1 MKIKSHLD
9 FLKETQLIQVTLQKV
24 STLPAGWQ
32 GGIVYNT
39 SDNKVYFYNNSSW
52 IAINDTTGLIN
63 TIEAGAG
70 ISVTGTGASRKVTF
84 DPDTTAD
91 GGLETTAGDTG
102 KARVKALG
110 IKTGHIDTKAVTNAK
125 IADNAVRTIHVLNE
139 NITFSKIEN
148 LPTMTVFGNL
158 SGAAASGNGITV
170 KTSLDEVI
178 SANDSVATAKA
189 IKDYVDNL
197 VGGLGQLEGG
207 WDASTNSNF
216 PSGADKG
223 DYWYITVD
231 GTIHGIDFIEGDVII
246 ASKNGAGAAIV
257 ADWIPLKTKRGQA
270 STVKLGLV
278 KLATQAE
285 ARAMSDTEKALTPS
299 NLADVR
305 ASDAEAQGSSNDRFV
320 TPQGLHNRTA
330 TTTRRGIAELA
341 TQAEVDTGTDTT
353 RIVTPATLHV
363 YVDAALGA
371 YGKFA
376 ANIGNTTATSYTV
389 THGFGTRDVQI
400 EVYDNDTYDSVIVD
414 VARPGTDTVSVN
426 FANPPGTNKYRVV
439 IRK

>member
-1 MKIKSHLD
+1 MQVKSHLD
-9 FLKETQLIQVTLQKV
+9 FGKQAQIIQVTLHTV
-24 STLPAGWQ
+24 STLPAGWA
-32 GGIVYNT
+32 GGVVYNS
-39 SDNKVYFYNNSSW
+39 SDNKVYYHNGSSW
-52 IAINDTTGLIN
+52 IAINDTTGLIT
-63 TIEAGAG
+63 TITPGAG
-70 ISVTGTGASRKVTF
+70 ITVTGTGASRKITF
-84 DPDTTAD
+84 DPDPSDAI
-91 GGLETTAGDTG
+91 ETTAGDSGQARIKTG
-102 KARVKALG
+102 G
-110 IKTGHIDTKAVTNAK
+110 IKTAHIDSKQVTNVK
-125 IADNAVRTIHVLNE
+125 IADDAVRTIHVQNK
-139 NITFSKIEN
+139 NITFSKIAD

-158 SGAAASGNGITV
+158 TGSAASGDGITV
-170 KTSLDEVI
+170 LTSLEQVI
-178 SANDSVATAKA
+178 SADNSLATAKA

-197 VGGLGQLEGG
+197 VGGLGQLQGG
-207 WDASTNSNF
+207 WDASANSNF

-223 DYWYITVD
+223 DYWYITDD
-231 GTIHGIDFIEGDVII
+231 GPIHGINFVEGDVII
-246 ASKNGAGAAIV
+246 ANKSGASPS
-257 ADWIPLKTKRGQA
+257 DPTEWIALKTKRGQA
-270 STVKLGLV
+270 TTTKLGLV
-278 KLATQAE
+278 KLSTQAE

-341 TQAEVDTGTDTT
+341 TQAEVDTGTDAT

-400 EVYDNDTYDSVIVD
+400 EVYDTDTYDSVIVD
-414 VARPGTDTVSVN
+414 VARPSTNTVSVN
-426 FANPPGTNKYRVV
+426 FANPPGTDKYRVV